1 VIVFNHSTKIQKN
14 VELHKRGGQ
23 NLSISENRYTNK
35 NALRTIKLVVYFGAK
50 SKYFPTGV
58 KVSAEDWEQLST
70 TKKKELAEKRKIL
83 ESTFYKFK
91 AIIENLLDKNKFSF
105 DNVERELSTKDN
117 KNTLLKDCFEK
128 KIETFKS
135 NNQFGS
141 ADNYGHALRTIQE
154 FDSRKQLDLK
164 HITVDWL
171 KKYERHMLDKN
182 RSYTTI
188 GMYAR
193 NLRAIM
199 HEAIRSE
206 ILDNSFYPFGR
217 GKYEIPTGEGRKL
230 ALSLHTIKQIFQYQ
244 SLTDPTISKYK
255 DLWMFSY
262 LCNGANFNDILRLKF
277 KNINGNEISFL
288 RGKTINTSRKKKSV
302 VAYLT
307 DEMREIINRI
317 GNPIQLPDNYI
328 FPYLVGCQTPKA
340 EYKMVQDVIKRTND
354 RMERISKALEIPKI
368 TTYTAR
374 HSYATVLKRSGAN
387 ITFISESLGHSDL
400 KTTENY
406 LASFE
411 TEEREKNA
419 RLLMAF

>member
-1 VIVFNHSTKIQKN
+1 MLNYTKEGVRIY
-14 VELHKRGGQ
+14 LFH
-23 NLSISENRYTNK
+23 ENRYTNK
-35 NALRTIKLVVYFGAK
+35 GALRTVKLVVYFAAK

-58 KVSAEDWEQLST
+58 EVSAEDWEQLST
-70 TKKKELAEKRKIL
+70 TKKKDLVEKRKVL

-91 AIIENLLDKNKFSF
+91 AIIDYLLEKNKFSF
-105 DNVERELSTKDN
+105 DNIERELHTKSN
-117 KNTLLKDCFEK
+117 KNTLLKKCFEK
-128 KIETFKS
+128 KIETLES
-135 NNQFGS
+135 NNQFGTS
-141 ADNYGHALRTIQE
+141 ANYDCALKTILE

-171 KKYERHMLDKN
+171 KKYERHMLEKN

-188 GMYAR
+188 GMYVR
-193 NLRAIM
+193 DLRAVIN
-199 HEAIRSE
+199 EAILSKA
-206 ILDNSFYPFGR
+206 LDDSYYPFGR
-217 GKYEIPTGEGRKL
+217 GKYEIPSSEGRKL
-230 ALSLHTIKQIFQYQ
+230 ALPLHTIKQIFQYQ

-255 DLWMFSY
+255 DLWLFSY

-288 RGKTINTSRKKKSV
+288 RGKTINTSKTKKLV

-317 GNPIQLPDNYI
+317 GNSVKLPDNHI
-328 FPYLVGCQTPKA
+328 FPYLTGNESAKE
-340 EYKMVQDVIKRTND
+340 EYEIIKDVIKRTNKRMD
-354 RMERISKALEIPKI
+354 RVSKALEIPKV

-374 HSYATVLKRSGAN
+374 YSYATVLKRSGAN
-387 ITFISESLGHSDL
+387 IAFISESLGHSDL

-419 RLLMAF
+419 QLLMAF